1 MSLQQDIKESIKEAM
16 KAKDQ
21 TKLLVLR
28 GLSTAFVNELVS
40 KGKTPQDELS
50 DEDAMAVITRS
61 AKQRKDAADQFEK
74 GGRSDLAENENAE
87 LAVLEA
93 FLPELMSKEE
103 ILVVAQAKKD
113 QMGVT
118 DKADMGKL
126 IGSIMGE
133 LKGKA
138 DGGDVKEVVE
148 GLFS

>member
-1 MSLQQDIKESIKEAM
+1 MSLQQDIKDGIKEAM
-16 KAKDQ
+16 KSKDQ
-21 TKLLVLR
+21 ARLLVLR

-50 DEDAMAVITRS
+50 DEDAMVVITRA
-61 AKQRKDAADQFEK
+61 AKQRKDAAEQFTK
-74 GGRSDLAENENAE
+74 GGRADLAENENVE
-87 LAVLEA
+87 LAVLESY
-93 FLPELMSKEE
+93 LPEMMSKEA
-103 ILVVAQAKKD
+103 ILEVAQAKKD

-118 DKADMGKL
+118 DKAEMGKL

-148 GLFS
+148 GLFE